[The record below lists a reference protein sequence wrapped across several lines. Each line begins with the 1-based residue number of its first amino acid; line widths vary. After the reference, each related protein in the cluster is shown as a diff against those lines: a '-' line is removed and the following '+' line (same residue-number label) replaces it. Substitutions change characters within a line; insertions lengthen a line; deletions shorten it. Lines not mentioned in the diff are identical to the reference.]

1 MNILKA
7 VALIATLCAT
17 TVACAAEGPVCLVME
32 DQFQN
37 RCETEA
43 LRGHVVVLVY
53 AGRYGAEAAVELGR
67 KLHTHYHP
75 AAATADPP
83 ERSKQ
88 PVIGIPGWPAEVPV
102 PDVHVIPIACVPEVP
117 KMLRGMV
124 RSQIRKGSPHLP
136 VWLDYEDAMRK
147 GFGIVPD
154 EPNVLLIDT
163 AGVARGVS
171 AGKPDDT
178 KYTQL
183 VEAIDT
189 LRSQALP
196 PARTAAV
203 PLPPTR

>member
-1 MNILKA
+1 MNILRVMVLTIA
-7 VALIATLCAT
+7 AAAASSALAGD
-17 TVACAAEGPVCLVME
+17 EPVSLVME
-32 DQFQN
+32 DQFNN

-53 AGRYGAEAAVELGR
+53 AGRHGAEAAVELGK
-67 KLHTHYHP
+67 KLHLHYHP
-75 AAATADPP
+75 TAADTDPA

-88 PVIGIPGWPAEVPV
+88 PVIGIPGWPADAPV

-124 RSQIRKGSPHLP
+124 RSQIRKGSPHLA

-163 AGVARGVS
+163 AGVARGVNS
-171 AGKPDDT
+171 GQPDET
-178 KYTQL
+178 QYTQL
-183 VEAIDT
+183 LDGINT
-189 LRSQALP
+189 LRAQAFP
-196 PARTAAV
+196 PVRTAAV
-203 PLPPTR
+203 PLPATR

>member
-1 MNILKA
+1 MNILKT
-7 VALIATLCAT
+7 VALIAALMAT
-17 TVACAAEGPVCLVME
+17 AVSSAAEETVCLVME

-75 AAATADPP
+75 AAATADPA

-117 KMLRGMV
+117 RMLRGMV

-171 AGKPDDT
+171 AGKPDET

-196 PARTAAV
+196 PTRTAAL

>member
-1 MNILKA
+1 MHIFKA
-7 VALIATLCAT
+7 VGMAAALFAT
-17 TVACAAEGPVCLVME
+17 TVAPAAEGPVSLVME

-67 KLHTHYHP
+67 TLHTHYHP
-75 AAATADPP
+75 TAATAEPA

-171 AGKPDDT
+171 AGKPDET
-178 KYTQL
+178 KYKQL

>member
-1 MNILKA
+1 
-7 VALIATLCAT
+7 
-17 TVACAAEGPVCLVME
+17 ME

-75 AAATADPP
+75 TAETADPA

-88 PVIGIPGWPAEVPV
+88 PVIGIPGWPAGVPV

-136 VWLDYEDAMRK
+136 VWLDYEDSMRK

-178 KYTQL
+178 KYAQL
-183 VEAIDT
+183 LEAIDT

-203 PLPPTR
+203 PIPATR

>member
-17 TVACAAEGPVCLVME
+17 AVASAADGPVCLVME

-75 AAATADPP
+75 TAATADPA

-171 AGKPDDT
+171 AGNPDET
-178 KYTQL
+178 KYAQL

>member
-7 VALIATLCAT
+7 VALSATLFAT
-17 TVACAAEGPVCLVME
+17 TVSAAEGPVHLVME

-67 KLHTHYHP
+67 KLHEHYHP
-75 AAATADPP
+75 TAATADPA

-117 KMLRGMV
+117 RMLRGMV

-178 KYTQL
+178 KYKQL

-196 PARTAAV
+196 PTRTAAV

>member
-1 MNILKA
+1 MKSVNS
-7 VALIATLCAT
+7 VALIAALLAT
-17 TVACAAEGPVCLVME
+17 TVASAAEGPVCLAME

-75 AAATADPP
+75 TAATADPA

-88 PVIGIPGWPAEVPV
+88 PVIGIPGWPADVPV

-163 AGVARGVS
+163 AGVARGVN
-171 AGKPDDT
+171 AGKPDDA
-178 KYTQL
+178 KYAQL

-196 PARTAAV
+196 PTRTAAV
-203 PLPPTR
+203 PLPQTR